1 MSVRGELA
9 VDNVD
14 SRVLVAGVLAVSS
27 PAVCDRC
34 LEAFTLAYE
43 AGVDIQIIRAK
54 SGTRDEESPDTWIL
68 YQARGEVDLD
78 VPLREAA
85 LLDLPIKRVCREDCL
100 GFCPACGADRNL
112 KDCDC
117 PREPAD
123 PLLGRAGFLNTG
135 SEASRWLFPRKRRA
149 TCARAP
155 AARTGTWPPRARRSA
170 RTAGRP
176 AARTASAAPAATT
189 ACAK

>member
-1 MSVRGELA
+1 MKLNLDTLPFGRSALEVEETFHVEDEEGGGDGLSVRGELA

-14 SRVLVAGVLAVSS
+14 SRVLVAGVLAVSC

-34 LEAFTLAYE
+34 LEAFTMAYE

-54 SGTRDEESPDTWIL
+54 PGAPDEESPDTWIL

-78 VPLREAA
+78 EPLREAA

-100 GFCPACGADRNL
+100 GFCPTCGADRNL

-123 PLLGRAGFLNTG
+123 P
-135 SEASRWLFPRKRRA
+135 RWDGLD
-149 TCARAP
+149 
-155 AARTGTWPPRARRSA
+155 S
-170 RTAGRP
+170 
-176 AARTASAAPAATT
+176 
-189 ACAK
+189 

>member
-1 MSVRGELA
+1 MKLNLDTLPFGRSALEVEQTFLVVDEEGGGTGLTVVGELA

-14 SRVLVAGVLAVSS
+14 SRVLVAGVLAVSR

-43 AGVDIQIIRAK
+43 AGVDIQIIRTK
-54 SGTRDEESPDTWIL
+54 PGTPGEEAPDTWIL
-68 YQARGEVDLD
+68 HQARGEVDLD
-78 VPLREAA
+78 EPLREAA

-100 GFCPACGADRNL
+100 GICPTCGAERNR

-123 PLLGRAGFLNTG
+123 P
-135 SEASRWLFPRKRRA
+135 RWDGLD
-149 TCARAP
+149 
-155 AARTGTWPPRARRSA
+155 S
-170 RTAGRP
+170 
-176 AARTASAAPAATT
+176 
-189 ACAK
+189 